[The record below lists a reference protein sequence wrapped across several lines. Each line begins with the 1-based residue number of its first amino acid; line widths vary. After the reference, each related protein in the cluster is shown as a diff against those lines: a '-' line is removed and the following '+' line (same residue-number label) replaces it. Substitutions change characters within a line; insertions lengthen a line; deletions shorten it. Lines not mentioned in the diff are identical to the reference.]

1 MAKKTKKKSGSLK
14 PKAMNTKG
22 KAPMLPEGA
31 VPQGQGQLPPEMQKK
46 LADLKKKLDKFKDKV
61 LDKFGDYIIGITV
74 LPPPQA
80 PPKGAQAANPNS
92 PTTAGAKAAPGAVP
106 IQTAGQPANIPG
118 APQAAKKKLGPDD
131 IEVLVLVDDT
141 TSKKMT
147 KDELHHKFSSIIKD
161 IAKEVDK
168 KIIPQALLLTDLWQN
183 YYDGKN
189 DLSRLIAMAAPIFDT
204 GMLAAIKIS
213 EIHKNMVIRKFEKYI
228 LSYVLAGSLTQGR
241 NTQKSDIDVW
251 IVIDDTDVKKMSRLE
266 LKEKL
271 RAIIIGM
278 GAEAGQLT
286 GIKNKLNIQ
295 VYILTDFWDS
305 LKEANPIIFTLLRD
319 GVPLYDKGIFMPWKQ
334 LLRMGKIKPSRESI
348 DIFMNSGEQMKKR
361 INAQLKAIGME
372 DLYYA
377 TLTPTQAAI
386 MLYGLPP
393 PTPKETP
400 DVLEEIFVKKE
411 KMLEKKWVNI
421 LRYNTK
427 VRKDLEHG
435 DKKAISG
442 SEIDKMLK
450 DTEDYLKR
458 IKDLFKQIEEMHDKN
473 SIMSIY
479 DETITIIRDILKLE
493 GVQKSKESE
502 ILKIFENELIQ
513 SGKVPQR
520 YLKAVKEIVNIKTK
534 LDKGKITKTD
544 IQKTRKNSGSLIR
557 FLVDYLQLK
566 RGRQLERAK
575 IRVKHGSKF
584 AEITLLEKEAFIIR
598 DIDAR
603 DGNIEKAPINKDGSI
618 GTAKKSSYE
627 EFEKALAGAKLP
639 NRVFIKEPIF
649 EDIKTHFGKDAE
661 ILIHNF

>member
-1 MAKKTKKKSGSLK
+1 
-14 PKAMNTKG
+14 
-22 KAPMLPEGA
+22 
-31 VPQGQGQLPPEMQKK
+31 
-46 LADLKKKLDKFKDKV
+46 
-61 LDKFGDYIIGITV
+61 
-74 LPPPQA
+74 
-80 PPKGAQAANPNS
+80 
-92 PTTAGAKAAPGAVP
+92 
-106 IQTAGQPANIPG
+106 
-118 APQAAKKKLGPDD
+118 
-131 IEVLVLVDDT
+131 
-141 TSKKMT
+141 MT
-147 KDELHHKFSSIIKD
+147 
-161 IAKEVDK
+161 
-168 KIIPQALLLTDLWQN
+168 
-183 YYDGKN
+183 
-189 DLSRLIAMAAPIFDT
+189 
-204 GMLAAIKIS
+204 
-213 EIHKNMVIRKFEKYI
+213 
-228 LSYVLAGSLTQGR
+228 
-241 NTQKSDIDVW
+241 
-251 IVIDDTDVKKMSRLE
+251 
-266 LKEKL
+266 
-271 RAIIIGM
+271 
-278 GAEAGQLT
+278 
-286 GIKNKLNIQ
+286 
-295 VYILTDFWDS
+295 
-305 LKEANPIIFTLLRD
+305 
-319 GVPLYDKGIFMPWKQ
+319 
-334 LLRMGKIKPSRESI
+334 
-348 DIFMNSGEQMKKR
+348 
-361 INAQLKAIGME
+361 
-372 DLYYA
+372 
-377 TLTPTQAAI
+377 
-386 MLYGLPP
+386 
-393 PTPKETP
+393 
-400 DVLEEIFVKKE
+400 
-411 KMLEKKWVNI
+411 
-421 LRYNTK
+421 
-427 VRKDLEHG
+427 
-435 DKKAISG
+435 KAISG